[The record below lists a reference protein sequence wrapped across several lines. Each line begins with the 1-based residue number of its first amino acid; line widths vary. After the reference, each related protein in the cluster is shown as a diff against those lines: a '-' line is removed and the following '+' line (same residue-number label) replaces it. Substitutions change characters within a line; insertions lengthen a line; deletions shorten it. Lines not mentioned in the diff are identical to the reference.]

1 MREKLGLEQ
10 PERAIGLSAHDF
22 ASLAAGPRVILTRAQ
37 KSEGSPT
44 IPSRWLQRL
53 QQLTNGLGLGTRL
66 KSAMPYDDWACALNE
81 PAAAAQRMKPPRPK
95 PPITQRPR
103 NLSVTE
109 IETWLRDP
117 YAIYAKHILRLRPLD
132 PLEADIG
139 PLERGTAVHTALE
152 KFLDEFRDHL
162 PQDASHRLI
171 AISHDV
177 FRETGIPRST
187 LAIWQPRFDRAA
199 HWFTGE
205 ERERRSGIKD
215 IHLEIDGR
223 REFAAPAGAF
233 LLRCRADR
241 IDILKSGGAAII
253 DYKTGK
259 PPSDKQV
266 KTLTPQLPLEAS
278 ILAAGGFK
286 EIGKNEARELIYVH
300 FSGDADPGELRRLKD
315 VAVLIQGA
323 EKDLSDLI
331 ALFDD
336 ESHAYLSRVR
346 PFRADQPGD
355 YDHLARVREW
365 SLTGWESEP

>member
-1 MREKLGLEQ
+1 
-10 PERAIGLSAHDF
+10 
-22 ASLAAGPRVILTRAQ
+22 
-37 KSEGSPT
+37 
-44 IPSRWLQRL
+44 LQRL
-53 QQLTNGLGLGTRL
+53 QQLTNGLGLSGKL
-66 KSAMPYDDWACALNE
+66 KSATHYDDWARALNE
-81 PAAAAQRMKPPRPK
+81 PAAAAQRIKPPRPK
-95 PPITQRPR
+95 PPISQRPR

-132 PLEADIG
+132 PLDADIG

-152 KFLDEFRDHL
+152 KFLDEYRDHL

-177 FRETGIPRST
+177 FREAGIPRST

-199 HWFTGE
+199 HWFTGA
-205 ERERRSGIKD
+205 ERKRRSGIKD
-215 IHLEIDGR
+215 IHLEIKGS
-223 REFAAPAGAF
+223 REFAAPEGAF
-233 LLRCRADR
+233 ILRCRADR
-241 IDILKSGGAAII
+241 IDILQSGGAAII

-266 KTLTPQLPLEAS
+266 KTLSPQLPLEAS
-278 ILAAGGFK
+278 ILAAGGF
-286 EIGKNEARELIYVH
+286 EAIGKSDASELIYVR

-315 VAVLIQGA
+315 VAALIQGA
-323 EKDLSDLI
+323 EEDLSDLI

-336 ESHAYLSRVR
+336 ESHPYLSRVR
-346 PFRADQPGD
+346 PYRADQPGD

>member
-1 MREKLGLEQ
+1 MRQKLGLEQ

-22 ASLAAGPRVILTRAQ
+22 AALASGPRVVLTRAQ

-53 QQLTNGLGLGTRL
+53 QQLTNGLGLSEKL
-66 KSAMPYDDWACALNE
+66 KAGPHYDDWARALNE
-81 PAAAAQRMKPPRPK
+81 PAAAAQRIKPPRPK

-132 PLEADIG
+132 PLDADIG

-152 KFLDEFRDHL
+152 KFLDEYRDHL

-177 FRETGIPRST
+177 FREAGIPRST

-199 HWFTGE
+199 HWFTGA
-205 ERERRSGIKD
+205 ERKRRSGIKD
-215 IHLEIDGR
+215 IHLEIKGS

-233 LLRCRADR
+233 ILRCRADR
-241 IDILKSGGAAII
+241 IDILQSGGAAII

-266 KTLTPQLPLEAS
+266 KTLSPQLPLEAS
-278 ILAAGGFK
+278 ILAAGGF
-286 EIGKNEARELIYVH
+286 EAIGKSDASELIYVR

-315 VAVLIQGA
+315 VAALIQGA
-323 EKDLSDLI
+323 EEDLSDLI

-336 ESHAYLSRVR
+336 ESHPYLARVR
-346 PFRADQPGD
+346 PFRADRPGD